1 MKLYYRDKSG
11 VMRAIPGLDTYGPDL
26 TIFVSKSVYTLSRS
40 DAGEDNISWMF
51 VVK

>member
-11 VMRAIPGLDTYGPDL
+11 VMRAIPGLATYGNDL

-40 DAGEDNISWMF
+40 EDSISWMF
-51 VVK
+51 EVKQ